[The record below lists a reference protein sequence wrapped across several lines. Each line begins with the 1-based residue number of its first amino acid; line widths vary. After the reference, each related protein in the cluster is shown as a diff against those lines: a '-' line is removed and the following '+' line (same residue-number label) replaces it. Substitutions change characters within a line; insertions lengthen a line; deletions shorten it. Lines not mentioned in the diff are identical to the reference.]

1 MTEKLLIEF
10 SGKKDLTK
18 YVRMLLAG
26 EAGSGKT
33 KYALTAPNPIW
44 ASAYPDSVAL
54 AKATNT
60 RYVNINSE
68 QDLLLLHRALK
79 EGLVEAETVVIDRV
93 DEIQR
98 RMFINRMISE
108 KRDFLKNEDWNWM
121 EAKLNQIAKGF
132 CDLELNVIFICQTR
146 DNGGFDGQDFIT
158 KPDIQGGF
166 AQDIYSYVDY
176 AVHMER
182 GVDHLVENN
191 VEVLASDL
199 KLSLHTD
206 GPFEVKDSVLRTL
219 KSNRYPWVFDRTET
233 LDSFTSADSYD
244 IIVEARKNMVI
255 EEGND
260 PLEIVFQPIEDGEH
274 KDTSIPGMSKADKLN
289 KILNKSTQNQKEN
302 NASINK

>member
-1 MTEKLLIEF
+1 MAEKLLIEF

-18 YVRMLLAG
+18 YVRILLAG

-33 KYALTAPNPIW
+33 KYALTSPNPIW
-44 ASAYPDSVAL
+44 AAAYPDSIAL

-60 RYVNINSE
+60 RYVTISSE
-68 QDLLLLHRALK
+68 QDLLLLHKALK
-79 EGLVEAETVVIDRV
+79 EGLVEADTVVIDRV

-146 DNGGFDGQDFIT
+146 DNGGFDGQDFVT

-176 AVHMER
+176 ALHLER
-182 GVDHLVENN
+182 NLSEVELETIFE
-191 VEVLASDL
+191 EVGSNKTLFKDV
-199 KLSLHTD
+199 SLEIL
-206 GPFEVKDSVLRTL
+206 GPQLRTVP
-219 KSNRYPWVFDRTET
+219 STRYPWVFDRTET
-233 LDSFTSADSYD
+233 LDAFTSADSYD

-274 KDTSIPGMSKADKLN
+274 KDTSVPGMSKADKLN
-289 KILNKSTQNQKEN
+289 KILNKSQKSKGE
-302 NASINK
+302 

>member
-1 MTEKLLIEF
+1 MAEKLLIEF
-10 SGKKDLTK
+10 SGKKDLSK
-18 YVRMLLAG
+18 YARMLLAG
-26 EAGSGKT
+26 EAGAGKT

-44 ASAYPDSVAL
+44 AAAYPDSIAL

-60 RYVNINSE
+60 RYVTINSE
-68 QDLLLLHRALK
+68 QDLLLLHKALK
-79 EGLVEAETVVIDRV
+79 EGLVEADTVVIDRV

-146 DNGGFDGQDFIT
+146 DVGGFDGQDFIT

-176 AVHMER
+176 AVHIEKAM
-182 GVDHLVENN
+182 DL
-191 VEVLASDL
+191 SDNQVAL
-199 KLSLHTD
+199 I
-206 GPFEVKDSVLRTL
+206 VKDVKKDYPIDVTFEIEGSVLRTQ
-219 KSNRYPWVFDRTET
+219 SSIRYPWIFDRTET
-233 LDSFTSADSYD
+233 LDAFTLAGSYD
-244 IIVEARKNMVI
+244 IIVEARKNMSI

-260 PLEIVFQPIEDGEH
+260 ALEIVFEPIEDGEH
-274 KDTSIPGMSKADKLN
+274 KDTSVPGMSKADKLN

-302 NASINK
+302 NASTNN

>member
-33 KYALTAPNPIW
+33 KFALTAPNPIW
-44 ASAYPDSVAL
+44 ASAYPDKFAL

-68 QDLLLLHRALK
+68 QDLLLLHKALK
-79 EGLVEAETVVIDRV
+79 EGLVEADTVVIDRV

-146 DNGGFDGQDFIT
+146 DNGGFDGQDFVT

-176 AVHMER
+176 ALHLER
-182 GVDHLVENN
+182 NLSEVELETIFE
-191 VEVLASDL
+191 EVGTNKTIFQDI
-199 KLSLHTD
+199 SLEIL
-206 GPFEVKDSVLRTL
+206 GSQFRT
-219 KSNRYPWVFDRTET
+219 KPSTRYPWIFDRTET
-233 LDSFTSADSYD
+233 LDTFTSADNYD

-274 KDTSIPGMSKADKLN
+274 KDTSVPGMSKSDKLN
-289 KILNKSTQNQKEN
+289 KILNKSTKSKGE
-302 NASINK
+302 

>member
-1 MTEKLLIEF
+1 MAEKLLVEF
-10 SGKKDLTK
+10 SGKKDLSQ
-18 YVRMLLAG
+18 YVRMLVAG

-33 KYALTAPNPIW
+33 KYALTAPSPIW

-60 RYVNINSE
+60 RYVTINSE
-68 QDLLLLHRALK
+68 KDLLLLHKALK
-79 EGLVEAETVVIDRV
+79 EGLVEADTVVIDRV

-176 AVHMER
+176 AVHLEKN
-182 GVDHLVENN
+182 LSEQ
-191 VEVLASDL
+191 EVQNIFEQQGTSDIL
-199 KLSLHTD
+199 KEKGIVLEILGS
-206 GPFEVKDSVLRTL
+206 SLRTTP
-219 KSNRYPWVFDRTET
+219 STRYPWVFDRTET
-233 LDSFTSADSYD
+233 LDAFTSAETYD
-244 IIVEARKNMVI
+244 IIVEARKNMIVQK
-255 EEGND
+255 GMS
-260 PLEIVFQPIEDGEH
+260 PLEVVFEDVKTPDT
-274 KDTSIPGMSKADKLN
+274 KDMTVPGMSKDDKVN
-289 KILNKSTQNQKEN
+289 KILKKST
-302 NASINK
+302 NKTQGE